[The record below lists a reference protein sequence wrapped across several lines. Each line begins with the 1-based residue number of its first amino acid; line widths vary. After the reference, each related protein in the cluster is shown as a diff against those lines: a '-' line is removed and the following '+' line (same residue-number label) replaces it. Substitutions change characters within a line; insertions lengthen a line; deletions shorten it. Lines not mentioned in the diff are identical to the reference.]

1 MTVAFFIAAAVAVIS
16 TLVVICHPN
25 AVHALLYLIISFS
38 AIAVVFIT
46 MGAPFIAALEVI
58 IYAGA
63 IIVLFL
69 FVVMMLNIGPI
80 ATAREKQWMQFR
92 VWIGPSI
99 LGVVLLALVITLLW
113 RDALAP
119 HLADTTRDVVGPRE
133 VGVALFGTYVVAVQL
148 AALLMMA
155 GLVGASHLRRRELL
169 PEPSSPSELRP

>member
-1 MTVAFFIAAAVAVIS
+1 MNVAFYIAAAVAVLS
-16 TLVVICHPN
+16 TLLVICHPN

-38 AIAVVFIT
+38 AVAVIFIT

-69 FVVMMLNIGPI
+69 FVVMMLNLGPVT
-80 ATAREKQWMQFR
+80 TAKEKQWLRPR

-99 LGVVLLALVITLLW
+99 LGAILLALVITLLW
-113 RDALAP
+113 RDAAGLHP
-119 HLADTTRDVVGPRE
+119 ADTGRGIVGPRE
-133 VGVALFGTYVVAVQL
+133 VGLSLFGTYVVAVQL
-148 AALLMMA
+148 AALLMLA

-169 PEPSSPSELRP
+169 PEPASPKEIQR

>member
-1 MTVAFFIAAAVAVIS
+1 MTAAFFIAAAVAVIS

-38 AIAVVFIT
+38 AVAVVFIT

-80 ATAREKQWMQFR
+80 ATAREKQWMQLR
-92 VWIGPSI
+92 VWIGPSL
-99 LGVVLLALVITLLW
+99 LGRRAARTL
-113 RDALAP
+113 D
-119 HLADTTRDVVGPRE
+119 HI
-133 VGVALFGTYVVAVQL
+133 VVA
-148 AALLMMA
+148 
-155 GLVGASHLRRRELL
+155 
-169 PEPSSPSELRP
+169 

>member
-1 MTVAFFIAAAVAVIS
+1 MTVTFFIAAAVAVLS
-16 TLVVICHPN
+16 TVLVICHPN

-38 AIAVVFIT
+38 AVAVIFFT

-69 FVVMMLNIGPI
+69 FVVMMLNLGPV
-80 ATAREKQWMQFR
+80 TTSQEKAWMQPR

-99 LGVVLLALVITLLW
+99 LGAILLALVIELLW
-113 RDALAP
+113 RDAAALRP
-119 HLADTTRDVVGPRE
+119 SNLGQSVGPRE
-133 VGVALFGTYVVAVQL
+133 VGLALFGTYLVAVQL
-148 AALLMMA
+148 AAFLMLA

-169 PEPSSPSELRP
+169 PEPVSSKELQP